1 MEMKIKIK
9 TAITSKSM
17 CSSNNR
23 CKVLSTRRLSMKRN
37 SCMRSKRCN
46 TNNNSNIST
55 YQHFR
60 AFATHSSRKSAY
72 AVLSQVSRSRAH
84 VHTHTNFDCFDCCD
98 IYMYRYERCSS
109 HSHSHNNRIAAAT
122 ATTNNVTYHLHAMLT
137 GTLKSSNLWQLTN
150 ELPYPNIS

>member
-1 MEMKIKIK
+1 MRMEVGMKTLMEVVMEMEMKIKIK

-98 IYMYRYERCSS
+98 IHISIWPLQQPQS
-109 HSHSHNNRIAAAT
+109 HP
-122 ATTNNVTYHLHAMLT
+122 
-137 GTLKSSNLWQLTN
+137 QQ
-150 ELPYPNIS
+150 

>member
-1 MEMKIKIK
+1 MEMKMEMKIKIK

-23 CKVLSTRRLSMKRN
+23 YKVLSTRRLSMKRN
-37 SCMRSKRCN
+37 SCMRSKHCN
-46 TNNNSNIST
+46 TNNSSNIST

-98 IYMYRYERCSS
+98 IHISIDMAV
-109 HSHSHNNRIAAAT
+109 AAAT
-122 ATTNNVTYHLHAMLT
+122 VTSTTIESQQRQQQLIML
-137 GTLKSSNLWQLTN
+137 LTICM
-150 ELPYPNIS
+150 LC